1 MIILRSEKS
10 SELSFE
16 EMDGNF
22 TYLSNSIDAL
32 NDVKNNA
39 QTKAY
44 TLALTDRGKS
54 IDVSTGGITI
64 TIPLNATV
72 AFPIGT
78 VVSVTNL
85 ASTAITIA
93 TSATLRQAGST
104 NIGSRTLSA
113 YGMATLRKVASD
125 TWFIAGAG
133 VS

>member
-39 QTKAY
+39 QTEAY

-104 NIGSRTLSA
+104 KIGSRTLSA